1 MDKGYDHPL
10 CSDLKVLPGEHAWE
24 DLVDRSVRS
33 GPALSR
39 EAGRPEAPTRPTESQ
54 LGSYM
59 THELRAPLTSVRSA
73 LGLLAM
79 NLEGRLS
86 PEEAETLR
94 LAARNAERLGGLI
107 DDVMDFTKSQA
118 GRIETSCEALVPEAL
133 LDEAVESLRSWA
145 VAKGVRLGRAQSEEP
160 LPRVWGDRRRT
171 VQVLTN
177 LVSNAIKFTPSGGR
191 VEISARLGRH
201 QHQGTVQFRVKDTGP
216 GIPAKDL
223 EKIFRCF
230 EQSAL
235 GLKTSSGTGLGLT
248 LAKTM
253 VELMGGRIWAESWP
267 GLGATLSFTLPLV
280 APGAAK
286 PVEAYPKPLE
296 VSGILVGLAKR
307 LNSVVTSL
315 FA

>member
-1 MDKGYDHPL
+1 MDKGYQHPL
-10 CSDLKVLPGEHAWE
+10 CSDLKVIPAEGGWE
-24 DLVDRSVRS
+24 DLVDRS
-33 GPALSR
+33 PK
-39 EAGRPEAPTRPTESQ
+39 PEAPARPTEAQ

-107 DDVMDFTKSQA
+107 DDVLDFSKTRA
-118 GRIETSCEALVPEAL
+118 GKMETSCEALVPEAL

-145 VAKGVRLGRAQSEEP
+145 VAKGVRLGRAASEEP
-160 LPRVWGDRRRT
+160 LPRVWGDRKRT

-177 LVSNAIKFTPSGGR
+177 LLSNAIKFTPSGGR
-191 VEISARLGRH
+191 VELSARLGRH

-223 EKIFRCF
+223 EKVFRCF

-235 GLKTSSGTGLGLT
+235 GVKASQGTGLGLT
-248 LAKTM
+248 LAKSM

-267 GLGATLSFTLPLV
+267 GLGATLCFTLPLV

-286 PVEAYPKPLE
+286 PVAAYPKPVE
-296 VSGILVGLAKR
+296 VSGLLVSFAR
-307 LNSVVTSL
+307 RMNAVVAAL